1 MGERP
6 HTIPHALPSR
16 RAMTAHPTALPDAD
30 ALDDWMSRP
39 SDALT
44 AFVATLRGPLVVLG
58 AGGKMGP
65 SLCALVRRAADA
77 AGHALDVVA
86 ISRFSDPGARAWL
99 EARGVR
105 TLACDLMTD
114 DLRALPDAENVL
126 YLVGLKFGTQQAPA
140 QTWAV
145 NTLIPARVTERYAG
159 ARVVAL
165 SSGNVYPL
173 VPVGAGGSA
182 EGDPLTPLG
191 EYPNACVARERLFQ
205 YGSERHGAP
214 GVLVR
219 LNYAT
224 DLRYGVLVD
233 LAQQIAA
240 GRPVDVTMGFLNCI
254 WQRDANDAVVRALA
268 LAETP
273 MRPLN
278 LTGVERLS
286 VRRLAEALAQ
296 RMGRPVEIVGEEAPT
311 ALLSDVSQMVETLGA
326 PATPLDAVLDWT
338 AAWVGRGGPTLGK
351 PTHFEVRDGQ
361 Y

>member
-1 MGERP
+1 MRDFP
-6 HTIPHALPSR
+6 AT
-16 RAMTAHPTALPDAD
+16 LPDEA

-39 SDALT
+39 SDALVS
-44 AFVATLRGPLVVLG
+44 FISTLRGPLVVLG

-65 SLCALVRRAADA
+65 SLCVLARRAAEA
-77 AGHALDVVA
+77 AGVALDVVA
-86 ISRFSDPGARAWL
+86 VSRFSDPAVRAWL

-105 TLACDLMTD
+105 TQTCDLMTD
-114 DLRALPDAENVL
+114 DLGALPDAENVL

-140 QTWAV
+140 RTWAV

-159 ARVVAL
+159 SRIVAL

-173 VPVGAGGSA
+173 VPTGSGGSV

-205 YGSERHGAP
+205 YGSGAHGTP
-214 GVLVR
+214 GVVVR

-240 GRPVDVTMGFLNCI
+240 GQPVDVTMGYLNCI
-254 WQRDANDAVVRALA
+254 WQRDANDAVIRSLA

-273 MRPLN
+273 MHPLN
-278 LTGVERLS
+278 LTGTERLS
-286 VRRLAEALAQ
+286 VRGLAEALAE
-296 RMGRPVEIVGEEAPT
+296 RMGRSVEIVGEEAPT
-311 ALLSDVSQMVETLGA
+311 ALLSDVSQMVDTLGE
-326 PATPLDAVLDWT
+326 PETPLGAVLDWT
-338 AAWVGRGGPTLGK
+338 AAWVASDGPTLGK

>member
-1 MGERP
+1 MRDFP
-6 HTIPHALPSR
+6 AT
-16 RAMTAHPTALPDAD
+16 LPDEA

-39 SDALT
+39 SDALVS
-44 AFVATLRGPLVVLG
+44 FISTLRGPLVVLG

-65 SLCALVRRAADA
+65 SLCVLARRAAEA
-77 AGHALDVVA
+77 AGHAFDVVA
-86 ISRFSDPGARAWL
+86 VSRFSDPDVQTWL

-105 TLACDLMTD
+105 TQVCDLMSD
-114 DLRALPDAENVL
+114 DLGALPDAENVL

-140 QTWAV
+140 RTWAV

-159 ARVVAL
+159 SRIVAL

-173 VPVGAGGSA
+173 VPVDSGGSV
-182 EGDPLTPLG
+182 EGDALTPLG

-205 YGSERHGAP
+205 YGSEEHGTP
-214 GVLVR
+214 GVVVR

-240 GRPVDVTMGFLNCI
+240 GQPVDVTMGFLNCI
-254 WQRDANDAVVRALA
+254 WQRDANDAVIRSLA

-278 LTGVERLS
+278 LTGTERLS
-286 VRRLAEALAQ
+286 VRDLAEALAE
-296 RMGRPVEIVGEEAPT
+296 RMGRSVEIVGDEAPT
-311 ALLSDVSQMVETLGA
+311 ALLSDVAQMVGTLGA
-326 PATPLDAVLDWT
+326 PETPLDAVLDWT
-338 AAWVGRGGPTLGK
+338 AAWVAGGGPTLGK

>member
-1 MGERP
+1 MRD
-6 HTIPHALPSR
+6 LP
-16 RAMTAHPTALPDAD
+16 PTLRDGA

-44 AFVATLRGPLVVLG
+44 SFVTTLRGPLVVLG

-65 SLCALVRRAADA
+65 SLCALARRAADA
-77 AGHALDVVA
+77 AGHGLEVVA
-86 ISRFSDPGARAWL
+86 VSRFSDPDARSWL
-99 EARGVR
+99 DARGVR
-105 TLACDLMTD
+105 TVPCDLMTD
-114 DLRALPDAENVL
+114 SLDALPDAENVV

-140 QTWAV
+140 RTWAV
-145 NTLIPARVTERYAG
+145 NTLVPARVTERYAG
-159 ARVVAL
+159 SRIVAL

-173 VPVGAGGSA
+173 VPVASGGSI
-182 EGDPLTPLG
+182 EDDPLTPLG

-205 YGSERHGAP
+205 YGSEEHGTP

-224 DLRYGVLVD
+224 DVRYGILVD
-233 LAQQIAA
+233 LAQRIAA
-240 GRPVDVTMGFLNCI
+240 GRPVDVTMGYLNCI

-278 LTGVERLS
+278 LTGTERLS
-286 VRRLAEALAQ
+286 VRRLAESLAE
-296 RMGRPVEIVGEEAPT
+296 RMGRGLDVVGQEAPT

-326 PATPLDAVLDWT
+326 PETPLDAVIDWT
-338 AAWVGRGGPTLGK
+338 ADWIGSGGPTLGK
-351 PTHFEVRDGQ
+351 PTRFEVRDGQ

>member
-1 MGERP
+1 
-6 HTIPHALPSR
+6 
-16 RAMTAHPTALPDAD
+16 MTTYPPRLQNLTE
-30 ALDDWMSRP
+30 LDDWMSRP

-44 AFVATLRGPLVVLG
+44 AFVADLPSPLVVLG

-65 SLCALVRRAADA
+65 SLCVLARRAAEA
-77 AGHALDVVA
+77 AGRDLDIVA
-86 ISRFSDPGARAWL
+86 VSRFSDPAVRAWL
-99 EARGVR
+99 EEHGIR
-105 TLACDLMTD
+105 TQSCDLLAD
-114 DLRALPDAENVL
+114 DLSALPDTENVL
-126 YLVGLKFGTQQAPA
+126 YLVGLKFGTARAPA

-159 ARVVAL
+159 SRIVAL

-173 VPVGAGGSA
+173 VSVDSGGSVETDA
-182 EGDPLTPLG
+182 LTPLG
-191 EYPNACVARERLFQ
+191 EYANACVARERIFQ
-205 YGSERHGAP
+205 YGSEQHGTP
-214 GVLVR
+214 GVVVR

-240 GRPVDVTMGFLNCI
+240 GQPVDVTMGYLNCI
-254 WQRDANDAVVRALA
+254 WQRDANDMILRSLA

-278 LTGVERLS
+278 LTGSERLS
-286 VRRLAEALAQ
+286 VRVLAERLGEL
-296 RMGRPVEIVGEEAPT
+296 MNSPTTIVGEEAPT
-311 ALLSDVSQMVETLGA
+311 ALLSDVSRMIDTLGE
-326 PATPLDAVLDWT
+326 PETPLDTVLRWT
-338 AAWVGRGGPTLGK
+338 AAWVTSDQPTLGK

>member
-1 MGERP
+1 MP
-6 HTIPHALPSR
+6 SLPATIPDEA
-16 RAMTAHPTALPDAD
+16 

-44 AFVATLRGPLVVLG
+44 SFVATLRGPLVVLG

-65 SLCALVRRAADA
+65 SLCALARRAADA
-77 AGHALDVVA
+77 AGHDLEVVA
-86 ISRFSDPGARAWL
+86 VSRFSDPDVRRWL
-99 EARGVR
+99 DARGVR
-105 TLACDLMTD
+105 TQACDLMTD
-114 DLRALPDAENVL
+114 DLGALPDAENVL

-145 NTLIPARVTERYAG
+145 NTLVPARVTERYAG

-165 SSGNVYPL
+165 SSGNVYPF
-173 VPVGAGGSA
+173 VPVASGGSL
-182 EGDPLTPLG
+182 EDDPLTPLG

-205 YGSERHGAP
+205 YGSQTHGTP

-240 GRPVDVTMGFLNCI
+240 GRPIDVTMGYLNCI
-254 WQRDANDAVVRALA
+254 WQRDANDAVVRALEV
-268 LAETP
+268 AETP

-278 LTGVERLS
+278 LTGIERLS
-286 VRRLAEALAQ
+286 VRRLAEALAE
-296 RMGRPVEIVGEEAPT
+296 RMGRDLEVVGQEAPT
-311 ALLSDVSQMVETLGA
+311 ALLSNVSRMVETLGA
-326 PATPLDAVLDWT
+326 PETPLDTVLDWT
-338 AAWVGRGGPTLGK
+338 AAWVAGGGPTLGK
-351 PTHFEVRDGQ
+351 PTRFEVRDGH

>member
-1 MGERP
+1 M
-6 HTIPHALPSR
+6 TDLP
-16 RAMTAHPTALPDAD
+16 PALPDEA

-39 SDALT
+39 SDALMSFIT
-44 AFVATLRGPLVVLG
+44 SLRGPLVVLG

-65 SLCALVRRAADA
+65 SLCVLARRAADA
-77 AGHALDVVA
+77 AGHDLDIVA
-86 ISRFSDPGARAWL
+86 VSRFSDAAVPPWL

-105 TLACDLMTD
+105 TQVCDLMSD
-114 DLRALPDAENVL
+114 DLGALPDAENVL
-126 YLVGLKFGTQQAPA
+126 YLVGLKFGTQQAPGR
-140 QTWAV
+140 TWAV
-145 NTLIPARVTERYAG
+145 NTLIPARVTERYSG
-159 ARVVAL
+159 SRIVAL

-173 VPVGAGGSA
+173 VPVASCGSV

-205 YGSERHGAP
+205 YGSEQHDAP

-240 GRPVDVTMGFLNCI
+240 GQPVDVTMGHLNCI
-254 WQRDANDAVVRALA
+254 WQRDANDAVIRSLA

-273 MRPLN
+273 MRALN
-278 LTGVERLS
+278 LTGTERLS
-286 VRRLAEALAQ
+286 VRHLAEALAE
-296 RMGRPVEIVGEEAPT
+296 RMGRTVEIVGEEAPT
-311 ALLSDVSQMVETLGA
+311 ALLSDVSRMVETLGA
-326 PATPLDAVLDWT
+326 PEVPLDTVLDWT
-338 AAWVGRGGPTLGK
+338 AAWVVSGGPTLGK